1 MGAEVILVES
11 RSRPRAPAAGSTLD
25 SVTRASVDF
34 VQTNKRA
41 VTLDL
46 KHPEGLSLLKEL
58 VQVSDVVIDNFSTG
72 VMERLGLGYDTLRA
86 LRPDIVMLSMGA
98 FGRTGPLRD
107 ARGFN
112 SGVNLFSGV
121 AAATGYPDGR
131 PRLLGCFLPD
141 TWAGFCAFLAI
152 LGALYH
158 RKRTGQGQY
167 IDYSMA
173 EACLQLAPNI
183 FIDFTLNE
191 REPAFLGNRD
201 PLRAPQGV
209 YRCRGWDAW
218 VAASVSTDGEWRRLC
233 EALGRRDLA
242 DDSRFATSQG
252 RRDHHDE
259 IDSHIGR
266 WAKLHTARQAAEL
279 LQGAGVTA
287 GPVLNTKDVLNEP
300 HLKARR
306 TVAYVDHPEV
316 GRKRLVAIP
325 WRIGGLA
332 PIRYRHAPD
341 VGQDNDFVFQEVL
354 GLTEPEM
361 SHREK
366 TGALS

>member
-1 MGAEVILVES
+1 M
-11 RSRPRAPAAGSTLD
+11 RPRGST
-25 SVTRASVDF
+25 
-34 VQTNKRA
+34 
-41 VTLDL
+41 
-46 KHPEGLSLLKEL
+46 
-58 VQVSDVVIDNFSTG
+58 
-72 VMERLGLGYDTLRA
+72 
-86 LRPDIVMLSMGA
+86 GA
-98 FGRTGPLRD
+98 
-107 ARGFN
+107 A
-112 SGVNLFSGV
+112 
-121 AAATGYPDGR
+121 DG
-131 PRLLGCFLPD
+131 
-141 TWAGFCAFLAI
+141 
-152 LGALYH
+152 
-158 RKRTGQGQY
+158 
-167 IDYSMA
+167 M
-173 EACLQLAPNI
+173 
-183 FIDFTLNE
+183 
-191 REPAFLGNRD
+191 
-201 PLRAPQGV
+201 
-209 YRCRGWDAW
+209 RGWLLPFQPTESGGDCARHW
-218 VAASVSTDGEWRRLC
+218 ARQ
-233 EALGRRDLA
+233 DLA

-287 GPVLNTKDVLNEP
+287 GPVLNTKEVLNEP